1 MCWIISQVC
10 KYLIYSGFISH
21 LSQPIQAAAKWP
33 FACMGWRCL
42 PNGSAA
48 TSADAFVLTQPFML
62 MCHVDSMGGRDKKSL
77 FCCSQTII
85 AHPLQTSGTL
95 FGWRMSGSLQQ
106 NFCKYNGCHVS
117 AQRLAFFRSA
127 TAGLGVTF
135 RSKRTCAA
143 GPANMWKFFLKCF
156 CTGMMMNPQ
165 GEKDGS
171 QKAS

>member
-1 MCWIISQVC
+1 MLDHKSGLQVFNLFWIYI
-10 KYLIYSGFISH
+10 
-21 LSQPIQAAAKWP
+21 PP
-33 FACMGWRCL
+33 FAAYPGRRKVAFCLHGLKVSSKRECCNFCRCL
-42 PNGSAA
+42 CPN
-48 TSADAFVLTQPFML
+48 TAFHA